1 MTPFIDE
8 STSLTPT
15 RFDKRM
21 ACRILE
27 AHQGLRTTITVISTS
42 PNLNIIEVLPDWAS
56 EIRCL
61 RCPDID
67 VVKMWR
73 VRPMGANGQT

>member
-1 MTPFIDE
+1 
-8 STSLTPT
+8 
-15 RFDKRM
+15 
-21 ACRILE
+21 
-27 AHQGLRTTITVISTS
+27 VISTS

-73 VRPMGANGQT
+73 VRPVGATGKHEVNPKVRLAENPGVGP